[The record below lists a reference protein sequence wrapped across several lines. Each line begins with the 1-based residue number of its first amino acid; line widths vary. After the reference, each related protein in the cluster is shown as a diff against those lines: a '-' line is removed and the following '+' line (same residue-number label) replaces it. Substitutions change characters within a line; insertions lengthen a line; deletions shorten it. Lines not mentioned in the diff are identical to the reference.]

1 MSKQAQMLRR
11 ILREEKITQ
20 AELARL
26 LHVSP
31 SHVCKVVSGERELGK
46 HKMREASRILGVPM
60 ETFFQ

>member
-1 MSKQAQMLRR
+1 MSKQAQMLKKIQRDRR
-11 ILREEKITQ
+11 ITQ

-31 SHVCKVVSGERELGK
+31 SHICKIVSGERELGK